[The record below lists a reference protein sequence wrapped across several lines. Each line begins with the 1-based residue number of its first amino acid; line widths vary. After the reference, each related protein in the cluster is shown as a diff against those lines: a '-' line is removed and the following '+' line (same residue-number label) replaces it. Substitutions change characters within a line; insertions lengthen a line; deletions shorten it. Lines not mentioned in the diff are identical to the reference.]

1 LAIHSLFDL
10 LALLVALAVY
20 KLVPVAA
27 NGVPAEPWKVH
38 PLYIAAGAGGATAG
52 AYLFGTANLWLS
64 GIGGVARSIEGAI
77 AGAIVGIELL
87 KWRTGIRGSTGL
99 RLAAPLAAAIAV
111 GRLGCFFAGLED
123 MTYGTP
129 TALPWGVDFGDGIPR
144 HPVQLYEA
152 AAMAAFLF
160 AYVLLLRHEGGA
172 VRRTGFYLF
181 VAFYA
186 LQRFGWEFLKPYGTI
201 VGPLNL
207 FHLLSLALVAYAVIF
222 ACREL
227 SQPCRYRAS

>member
-1 LAIHSLFDL
+1 
-10 LALLVALAVY
+10 
-20 KLVPVAA
+20 
-27 NGVPAEPWKVH
+27 
-38 PLYIAAGAGGATAG
+38 
-52 AYLFGTANLWLS
+52 
-64 GIGGVARSIEGAI
+64 
-77 AGAIVGIELL
+77 
-87 KWRTGIRGSTGL
+87 
-99 RLAAPLAAAIAV
+99 
-111 GRLGCFFAGLED
+111 
-123 MTYGTP
+123 
-129 TALPWGVDFGDGIPR
+129 
-144 HPVQLYEA
+144 
-152 AAMAAFLF
+152 
-160 AYVLLLRHEGGA
+160 

>member
-1 LAIHSLFDL
+1 MAIHSLFDL

-20 KLVPVAA
+20 KLLPVAVG
-27 NGVPAEPWKVH
+27 GVSAEPWKVH
-38 PLYIAAGAGGATAG
+38 PLYIAAGAGGATVG
-52 AYLFGTANLWLS
+52 AYLFGSANLWLS

-99 RLAAPLAAAIAV
+99 RLVAPLTAAIAV
-111 GRLGCFFAGLED
+111 GRLGCFFAGFDD

-129 TALPWGVDFGDGIPR
+129 TSLPWGVDFSDGVRR

-160 AYVLLLRHEGGA
+160 AFILLLRHEGRTM
-172 VRRTGFYLF
+172 RRAGFYLF
-181 VAFYA
+181 AAFYA

-207 FHLLSLALVAYAVIF
+207 FHLLSLALIAYAFVF

-227 SQPCRYRAS
+227 SQPCRSQVS